1 MQFVILAVIV
11 AVMGLQYM
19 VYLGWLP
26 SLFNY
31 LPEILALVACA
42 AVVLVGVQTRFRYVR
57 PIYWLVFSALALVTV
72 CGAVVNSLE
81 PGPMFAGIRTYLR
94 AVPFFFLPAVLLFT
108 ERQVRTQLLVLL
120 AFCAVQAPLAW
131 AQRLGPL
138 SNEYTGGDSVIGS
151 VMDSGIL
158 SMFLIGAACVLT
170 ACYLRRRISFLPYL
184 VLLLL
189 CLAPTTMNETKV
201 TLVMLPVAL
210 MVTFYA
216 GSARGTRLKNML
228 LGLILIAGF
237 LAVFIPI
244 YDYFIAPKW
253 GYGILDFLTMEG
265 RVERYLTTGAEVGVQ
280 EGVGRAPGRLDGVF
294 VAFSE
299 LSKDPTQL
307 VFGYGIGNASDSALG
322 AQFSGA
328 YLETFAPF
336 PATTLTV
343 LLLELGVLGLALVL
357 FLHWLIFLDS
367 LAIARRDPG
376 ILGAVAM
383 GWTGVTAVLIIG
395 FPYVGI
401 VTFPAMSYLFWY
413 FSGLLAAARMRSAVS
428 AEIPH
433 GSRSV
438 QPGVLARGRYGPLP
452 DVRPRPGRP

>member
-1 MQFVILAVIV
+1 MQFVILAMIV
-11 AVMGLQYM
+11 AVMAFQYL
-19 VYLGWLP
+19 VQLEWVP

-31 LPEILALVACA
+31 LPEILALVACV
-42 AVVLVGVQTRFRYVR
+42 AVVLVGVQTRFQYVR
-57 PIYWLVFSALALVTV
+57 PVYWLVFGALALVMV
-72 CGAVVNSLE
+72 CGVVINSLE
-81 PGPMFAGIRTYLR
+81 PGPLFAGIRTYLR

-108 ERQVRTQLLVLL
+108 ERQVRSQLLLL
-120 AFCAVQAPLAW
+120 LVFCVVQAPLAW

-138 SNEYTGGDSVIGS
+138 ANEFTGGDSVMGS

-158 SMFLIGAACVLT
+158 SMFLISAACVLT
-170 ACYLRRRISFLPYL
+170 AFYLRRRIPFVPYL

-189 CLAPTTMNETKV
+189 CLAPTTMNETKI

-228 LGLILIAGF
+228 LGLIIIAGF
-237 LAVFIPI
+237 LAIFIPI

-265 RVERYLTTGAEVGVQ
+265 RVERYLSSGAEVGVQ
-280 EGVGRAPGRLDGVF
+280 EGVGRPPGRLDAVI

-307 VFGYGIGNASDSALG
+307 VFGYGIGNASESALG
-322 AQFSGA
+322 AQFTGA
-328 YLETFAPF
+328 HFETFAPF
-336 PATTLTV
+336 PSSTLSA
-343 LLLELGVLGLALVL
+343 LMLEVGILGLALVL
-357 FLHWLIFLDS
+357 LLHWLIFLDS
-367 LAIARRDPG
+367 LAVARRDPG

-383 GWTGVTAVLIIG
+383 GWTGVTAVLVIG

-401 VTFPAMSYLFWY
+401 ITFPAMSYLFWY
-413 FSGLLAAARMRSAVS
+413 FSGLLAASRMRAAVT
-428 AEIPH
+428 AEVPQ
-433 GSRSV
+433 GSRSEKPHV
-438 QPGVLARGRYGPLP
+438 PAGSQYGPLP
-452 DVRPRPGRP
+452 DARPRLGRP